1 MPVGRLMCELG
12 VQELTSDQRRIPEM
26 ITITLDELREKET
39 VDKDEDQGVNQE
51 LQNLEIWEERSRDTD
66 QERAATEEEKRYVS
80 CPDQARTPEKAPLC

>member
-1 MPVGRLMCELG
+1 MCELG

-26 ITITLDELREKET
+26 ITMTLDELREKET

-66 QERAATEEEKRYVS
+66 QERAATEEEKRYMS
-80 CPDQARTPEKAPLC
+80 CPDQARTPEKAPPS

>member
-1 MPVGRLMCELG
+1 MCELG

-26 ITITLDELREKET
+26 ITMTLDELREKET

-80 CPDQARTPEKAPLC
+80 CPDQARTPEKAPPC

>member
-1 MPVGRLMCELG
+1 MCELG

-26 ITITLDELREKET
+26 ITMTLDELREKET

-80 CPDQARTPEKAPLC
+80 CPDQARTPEKAPPG